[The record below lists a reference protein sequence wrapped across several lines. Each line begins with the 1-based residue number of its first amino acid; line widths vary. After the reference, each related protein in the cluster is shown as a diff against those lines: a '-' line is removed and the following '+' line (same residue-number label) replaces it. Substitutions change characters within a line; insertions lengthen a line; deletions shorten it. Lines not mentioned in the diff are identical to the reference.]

1 MKKIL
6 ILFFFS
12 SVGFIGLNFGFDQNK
27 STLQIEQPAMED
39 VVVENWQE
47 PKLSLLD
54 SVFNYI
60 CKSTIVHKDIV
71 IKQAIWETG
80 WLKSSFL
87 MSKNNLF
94 GFRAKEYLS
103 FPSWQASVDYYE
115 KWQNKYYTNRDEDY
129 YAFLVRIRYS
139 NSRYPAHLKSL
150 SFNKK
155 CEND

>member
-6 ILFFFS
+6 ILFNFFLL
-12 SVGFIGLNFGFDQNK
+12 GFVGLNFGFEQNK
-27 STLQIEQPAMED
+27 VGPLIEQQVNED
-39 VVVENWQE
+39 FVLEKWQE
-47 PKLSLLD
+47 PKLTLLD

-60 CKSTIVHKDIV
+60 CKSEIVHKDIV
-71 IKQAIWETG
+71 IKQVIWETG

-94 GFRAKEYLS
+94 GFRAKEYMT

-115 KWQNKYYTNRDEDY
+115 KWQKKYYTNPEEDY

-139 NSRYPAHLKSL
+139 NNRYPSHLKSL
-150 SFNKK
+150 NFTKE
-155 CEND
+155 CI